1 MKSVF
6 FDTSWQYVDAVYIS
20 AQYVHEM
27 EKNRHDSRICLK
39 LPNSSTY
46 RSPRVMFNPRLP
58 YNDLPRLPPTAE
70 IETKAVLKACIKAQ
84 ASLATLRGMAGRTP
98 NQGMLI
104 NIIPMLEAQASSE
117 IENIVTT
124 TDRLFQFDGEEQR
137 HADPATKEALR
148 YRSALYKG
156 VQSLQQRPLTTSTAV
171 DICRTIK
178 GVDMDIRKVPGTAL
192 MNDATQEII
201 YTPPDGESTI
211 RDLLSNWEQFIHM
224 ERDIDPLVR
233 MAVMHYQFE
242 AIHPFSDGNGRT
254 GRVLNLLFLI
264 SEDLLDLP
272 ILYLSRHIIQN
283 KQEYYRRLLHVT
295 THQAW
300 ENWILYMLE
309 AVHSTAQWTSAK
321 IQAMCALMENTRE
334 KLRTEAAKIYSHE
347 LVDLVF
353 TQPYC
358 RIHSV
363 VDQGIAQ
370 RQTASKMLRELSA
383 LNVLQE
389 VSIGREKVFINVA
402 LMNLLTQDP

>member
-1 MKSVF
+1 
-6 FDTSWQYVDAVYIS
+6 
-20 AQYVHEM
+20 
-27 EKNRHDSRICLK
+27 
-39 LPNSSTY
+39 
-46 RSPRVMFNPRLP
+46 MFNPRLP

-84 ASLATLRGMAGRTP
+84 ASLATLRGMAGRIP

-124 TDRLFQFDGEEQR
+124 TDRLFQFDGEEQL
-137 HADPATKEALR
+137 HADSATKEALR

-156 VQSLQQRPLTTSTAV
+156 VQSLKQRPLTTATAV

-192 MNDATQEII
+192 MNDATHEII
-201 YTPPDGESTI
+201 YTPPDGEGTI

-283 KQEYYRRLLHVT
+283 KQEYYRRLQHVT

-309 AVHSTAQWTSAK
+309 AVHSTAQWTSTK
-321 IQAMCALMENTRE
+321 IQAMCELMEITKE
-334 KLRTEAAKIYSHE
+334 KLRTEASKIYSHE
-347 LVDLVF
+347 LVDLIF

-363 VDQGIAQ
+363 VDKGIAQ

-383 LNVLQE
+383 MNVLQE

-402 LMNLLTQDP
+402 LMNLLTQDT